1 MQNIKHLIK
10 QRSRWIGTQLRSRQ
24 LLIAPTVSQNAR
36 QILGIMKYLLGF
48 FVIIFKVY
56 TLNAQ
61 DFMNQKT
68 IDLNSDGIAER
79 ISIEPIQG
87 GQIIIFY

>member
-1 MQNIKHLIK
+1 
-10 QRSRWIGTQLRSRQ
+10 
-24 LLIAPTVSQNAR
+24 
-36 QILGIMKYLLGF
+36 MKYLLGF